1 MEFSKHFFWKYL
13 IISHCHVFTLHV
25 SNSQSVFA
33 GLFHFKF
40 ASAFFW
46 VCAMPKF
53 LQEANKRVA
62 SFCEV
67 TTSIP
72 KRSNIGKFPTE
83 HSFTKALR
91 HFSLL
96 FERPVPGS
104 TARFLKK
111 QYLIEL
117 KKKCRDG
124 DKPEVKCLPT
134 KVCGCPRLPI
144 GL

>member
-1 MEFSKHFFWKYL
+1 M
-13 IISHCHVFTLHV
+13 FTLHV

-40 ASAFFW
+40 ACAFYW
-46 VCAMPKF
+46 VCAMPKS

-62 SFCEV
+62 SLCEV
-67 TTSIP
+67 TSSVP
-72 KRSNIGKFPTE
+72 KRSKTTCTSYFAEDRASIGKFAAE
-83 HSFTKALR
+83 HSSTKALR

-96 FERPVPGS
+96 FERPVPES

-111 QYLIEL
+111 HYLIQL

-124 DKPEVKCLPT
+124 DIPEVKGLPT
-134 KVCGCPRLPI
+134 KVRGCPRLPI